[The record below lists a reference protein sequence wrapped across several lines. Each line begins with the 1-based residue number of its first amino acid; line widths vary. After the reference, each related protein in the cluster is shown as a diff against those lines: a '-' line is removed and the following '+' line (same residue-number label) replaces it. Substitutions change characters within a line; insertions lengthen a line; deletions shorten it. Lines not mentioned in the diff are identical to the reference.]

1 MFNIIH
7 TYYNE
12 ENFLRKQ
19 LEKYKKCNNYFN
31 KIIIVDDASRKKAA
45 PIVDEYNISIDLYRV
60 LHDIGFNSHGCR
72 NLAMDKT
79 DSDWNLLIDIDW
91 DIDIDTISKI
101 SKCIEDD
108 SLNPNNVYTFIS
120 PSGGEAINT
129 LLIHRDTYWKATGYD
144 EELTN
149 MHTGDDLFYESL
161 RDCGTTFSN
170 TEWNVTP
177 LRNGRKIV
185 FFDGDITIYDDT
197 NMILYQPGSRPE
209 WDTLR
214 KAVARRNRLK
224 GPKPVITFTWEKHN
238 EH

>member
-12 ENFLRKQ
+12 ESFLRKH

-45 PIVDEYNISIDLYRV
+45 PIVAEYNISIDLYRV
-60 LHDIGFNSHGCR
+60 LYDIGFNSHGCR

-91 DIDIDTISKI
+91 DIDIETISDIHKA
-101 SKCIEDD
+101 IEENK
-108 SLNPNNVYTFIS
+108 LNSNTVYTFTDQQ
-120 PSGGEAINT
+120 GREAINT
-129 LLIHRDTYWKATGYD
+129 LLIHKDTYWNATGYD

-161 RDCGTTFSN
+161 RDNGASFSVS
-170 TEWNVTP
+170 EWKITP
-177 LRNGRKIV
+177 LRYGRKIV
-185 FFDGDITIYDDT
+185 FYDGDITVYDDT
-197 NMILYQPGSRPE
+197 NMLLYQPGNKPD

-214 KAVARRNRLK
+214 GAVSRRNKLK
-224 GPKPVITFTWEKHN
+224 GIKPIITFSYEKC
-238 EH
+238 